1 MGGGGLR
8 FPLRHSRASS
18 PPSPRRTPAARSRA
32 AKSGIAPFH
41 GRRPAGR
48 SVGIVVC
55 ACPPL
60 EAGIKYPSLQ
70 LGAVTGF
77 LRSRDSLTT
86 T

>member
-41 GRRPAGR
+41 GRRPAGG
-48 SVGIVVC
+48 SVGIVVY

-60 EAGIKYPSLQ
+60 EAGVQYRSLP
-70 LGAVTGF
+70 
-77 LRSRDSLTT
+77 
-86 T
+86 